1 MEYIMMALMSVAVG
15 CAGLIFAIV
24 LDKQEV
30 ESRDNWKGLS
40 ALVNVLRRGK
50 KGAGKQEEL

>member
-1 MEYIMMALMSVAVG
+1 MEYIMMALMFVGVG
-15 CAGLIFAIV
+15 CAGVIFAIV

-50 KGAGKQEEL
+50 KSLFEY